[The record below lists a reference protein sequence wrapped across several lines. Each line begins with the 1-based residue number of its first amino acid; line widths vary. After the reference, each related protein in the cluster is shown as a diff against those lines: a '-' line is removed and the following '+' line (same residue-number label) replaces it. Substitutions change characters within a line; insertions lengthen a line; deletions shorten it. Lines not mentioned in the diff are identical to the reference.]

1 MKKLGV
7 AIIGC
12 GRIAEHHCL
21 AINTNDKLVLR
32 AVCDLNFEKA
42 ERVGKKFLTNYYTN
56 YRLMLDELKDIVD
69 LVAIITPSGIHYE
82 HSLEIIEKYKKHVII
97 EKPTVLKPSQL
108 INLNKLAE
116 SLGVKIFPVFQNRF
130 NKAVQRVKKG
140 IISGELGDIRLLS
153 VRVRWC
159 RRQSYYDLSPWRGT
173 YSMDGGCIT
182 NQGIHHIDLIRYLAG
197 EVEQV
202 TAKMATLGSE
212 IEVEDA
218 MVGTIKFIN
227 GAIGSIE
234 ITTAARPKDFEAS
247 ISIIGSKGLAQI
259 GGIAVNELQIY
270 TPDENSCESNSEDFS
285 ECVYGNG
292 HMVLYDEIAICLIE
306 NREFIIN
313 QNDNLKTIKLLN
325 SFYLSDEQSKW
336 INLNDNEE
344 STRLGRED
352 IELEN
357 LYKI

>member
-1 MKKLGV
+1 
-7 AIIGC
+7 
-12 GRIAEHHCL
+12 
-21 AINTNDKLVLR
+21 
-32 AVCDLNFEKA
+32 
-42 ERVGKKFLTNYYTN
+42 
-56 YRLMLDELKDIVD
+56 
-69 LVAIITPSGIHYE
+69 VAIITPSGIHYE

-140 IISGELGDIRLLS
+140 INSGELGDIRVLS

-159 RRQSYYDLSPWRGT
+159 RGQSYYDLSPWRGT

-212 IEVEDA
+212 IEVEDT
-218 MVGTIKFIN
+218 MVGVIKFIN

-270 TPDENSCESNSEDFS
+270 TPDENSCASNSEDFS
-285 ECVYGNG
+285 DCVYGNG
-292 HMVLYDEIAICLIE
+292 HMVLYDEIAICLLE
-306 NREFIIN
+306 SREFIIN
-313 QNDNLKTIKLLN
+313 QKDNLKTIKLLN

-344 STRLGRED
+344 SARLGRED
-352 IELEN
+352 IVLEN